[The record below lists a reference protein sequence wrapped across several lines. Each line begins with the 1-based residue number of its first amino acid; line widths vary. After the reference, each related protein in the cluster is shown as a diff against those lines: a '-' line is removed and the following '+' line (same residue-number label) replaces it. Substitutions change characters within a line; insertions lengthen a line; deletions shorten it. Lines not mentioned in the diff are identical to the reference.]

1 LQQRIQEAEYPA
13 LRDSIASLV
22 NCKFRPLNKKNIV
35 SKILFI
41 MSKNVLI
48 VDDSLYMR
56 TVIKDALEHAG
67 FRVVGQAAN
76 GEEAIDLAFE
86 LQPDIITLD
95 NILPDMIGTDILKVY
110 TEEGLLSKVIMI
122 SAVGQESVIQ
132 EGLNLGAKAYIVKPF
147 TSDQLLSEV
156 NKL

>member
-1 LQQRIQEAEYPA
+1 MA
-13 LRDSIASLV
+13 
-22 NCKFRPLNKKNIV
+22 
-35 SKILFI
+35 
-41 MSKNVLI
+41 KNVLI

-56 TVIKDALEHAG
+56 TLIKDTLEQSGYQVIGLAS
-67 FRVVGQAAN
+67 N

-110 TEEGLLSKVIMI
+110 QEEGLPSKVIMI
-122 SAVGQESVIQ
+122 SAVGQESVIH
-132 EGLNLGAKAYIVKPF
+132 EGLSLGAKAYLVKPF
-147 TSDQLLSEV
+147 TNDQLLQEV

>member
-1 LQQRIQEAEYPA
+1 MG
-13 LRDSIASLV
+13 
-22 NCKFRPLNKKNIV
+22 KK
-35 SKILFI
+35 
-41 MSKNVLI
+41 VLI

-56 TVIKDALEHAG
+56 TLIKDALEEG
-67 FRVVGQAAN
+67 GYEIVGQAAN

-110 TEEGLLSKVIMI
+110 KDEGLLSKVFMI

-132 EGLNLGAKAYIVKPF
+132 EGMKLGAEDYIVKPF
-147 TSDQLLSEV
+147 TSEQLVQALS
-156 NKL
+156 KA